1 MSRNNNNRQAAQYGY
16 NRQSKGYQQNLYK
29 QKLKQENIKA
39 PKNTMTEKKLRTI
52 LIVGAVVWVAISVLL
67 ILKLKWWGLLISL
80 LIALAAVGGM
90 YLYLN
95 KQQKEIIT
103 YYKKIGMTEDLYIK
117 ELRRRNTPEKQ
128 IEATRRLWRKT
139 KVD

>member
-1 MSRNNNNRQAAQYGY
+1 MSRNKNNRQAAQYGY

>member
-1 MSRNNNNRQAAQYGY
+1 
-16 NRQSKGYQQNLYK
+16 
-29 QKLKQENIKA
+29 
-39 PKNTMTEKKLRTI
+39 
-52 LIVGAVVWVAISVLL
+52 
-67 ILKLKWWGLLISL
+67 
-80 LIALAAVGGM
+80 M

-95 KQQKEIIT
+95 NKQKEIIK
-103 YYKKIGMTEDLYIK
+103 YYKQIGMTEDLYIK